1 MDIDKQ
7 LHLGTDK
14 VQLILS
20 PKSRMGVNIFF
31 HTLTQHTLLVKD
43 HMDPQL
49 ANRNSLD
56 FIKII
61 CRAVVVPLHCT
72 GWIITLT

>member
-14 VQLILS
+14 VQLLS

-43 HMDPQL
+43 HMDLQI
-49 ANRNSLD
+49 AN
-56 FIKII
+56 
-61 CRAVVVPLHCT
+61 
-72 GWIITLT
+72 